1 MAQRVI
7 LVAQP
12 GDELVH
18 LRVGGVQGPAS
29 ALEVAQL
36 LLLALPRQLRALP
49 VPRQPRRSLLGIFVF
64 KALLVLG
71 SPERSTR
78 RGVLE
83 RARAGSR
90 GLLHPGRDEQLVGIE
105 REDVVQDPAPARDV
119 KVVEDVD
126 VIVEH
131 AGVERRERERE
142 FVDAHRGRDVG
153 PRRGIVRGG
162 SVLGG
167 AGDGRGPRGVR
178 FTGEPAVA
186 AVRDG
191 GLAALRP
198 SPLLLRRN
206 RRGVARVFVQ
216 ERPDPVL
223 RRLLAAGWHI
233 PFEGGVGNLR
243 R

>member
-64 KALLVLG
+64 KALLEVG
-71 SPERSTR
+71 PPERSAG

-126 VIVEH
+126 VQRVDVIVEH
-131 AGVERRERERE
+131 AGIERRERE

-153 PRRGIVRGG
+153 PRGGIVRGG

-178 FTGEPAVA
+178 FTGEPA
-186 AVRDG
+186 
-191 GLAALRP
+191 
-198 SPLLLRRN
+198 
-206 RRGVARVFVQ
+206 
-216 ERPDPVL
+216 
-223 RRLLAAGWHI
+223 
-233 PFEGGVGNLR
+233 
-243 R
+243 

>member
-29 ALEVAQL
+29 ALEIAQL

-71 SPERSTR
+71 PPERAAGL
-78 RGVLE
+78 GVLE

-90 GLLHPGRDEQLVGIE
+90 GLLRPGRDEQLVGIE
-105 REDVVQDPAPARDV
+105 REDVVQHPAPSRDV

-126 VIVEH
+126 VIDVIVEH
-131 AGVERRERERE
+131 AGIERRKRE
-142 FVDAHRGRDVG
+142 FVDAHRGRAVG
-153 PRRGIVRGG
+153 RHGGIVRGG

-167 AGDGRGPRGVR
+167 AGDARGPRGVR

-206 RRGVARVFVQ
+206 RRGVARVFV
-216 ERPDPVL
+216 
-223 RRLLAAGWHI
+223 
-233 PFEGGVGNLR
+233 
-243 R
+243 